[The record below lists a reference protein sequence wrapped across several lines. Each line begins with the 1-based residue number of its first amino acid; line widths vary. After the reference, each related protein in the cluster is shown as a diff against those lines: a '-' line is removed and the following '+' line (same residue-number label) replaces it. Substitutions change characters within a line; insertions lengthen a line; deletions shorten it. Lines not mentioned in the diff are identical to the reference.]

1 MCAPSVHSLLNY
13 SNAMKKSILFSLFA
27 FALLCMHVGCS
38 NKPKPTP
45 AQEFRAE
52 LTAEDTTKMLGICE
66 ECMKTLK
73 AGNIDGALNLLYQ
86 YDDSTK
92 TVSPI
97 SEENRKKMR
106 NTFTVFPVLNYRMVY
121 YNFTT
126 QGLND
131 VKYEIEFFE
140 KADSTDQAPNTIG
153 LMFNPV
159 KVDDQWYLTM
169 KEAGQ
174 DFTRTR
180 N

>member
-1 MCAPSVHSLLNY
+1 MR
-13 SNAMKKSILFSLFA
+13 KSILL
-27 FALLCMHVGCS
+27 ALLSCLVLCLTVGCGS
-38 NKPKPTP
+38 KVKPTA
-45 AQEFRAE
+45 AQEFRSG

-140 KADSTDQAPNTIG
+140 KTDSTDQAPNTIG

-169 KEAGQ
+169 KDADK

>member
-1 MCAPSVHSLLNY
+1 MTY
-13 SNAMKKSILFSLFA
+13 MRKSILFVLFSC
-27 FALLCMHVGCS
+27 LVLCLTVGCGG
-38 NKPKPTP
+38 KVKPTA
-45 AQEFRAE
+45 AQEFRSE

-92 TVSPI
+92 TVTPI
-97 SEENRKKMR
+97 GEEKRNKMR

-121 YNFTT
+121 FNFSTE
-126 QGLND
+126 GRND

-169 KEAGQ
+169 KEADQ
-174 DFTRTR
+174 EFTRTR